1 MSSWRKWL
9 VAGLSAAALM
19 TTGCE
24 ILLIGGAAT
33 AGYKV
38 GTGEKTIS
46 ESAEDARITSSVKTR
61 LFQDRHVH
69 ALNIDVDTNLSEV
82 TLNGTVGSQD
92 EIHRAVTIA
101 KGVNGVKKVISLL
114 KVRPAQ

>member
-1 MSSWRKWL
+1 MSSWKKWL
-9 VAGLSAAALM
+9 VAGVSAAALM

-24 ILLIGGAAT
+24 VLLIGGAAT

-38 GTGEKTIS
+38 GTGEKTLA
-46 ESAEDARITSSVKTR
+46 ETAEDARITSMVKTR
-61 LFQDRHVH
+61 LLQDKYVH

-82 TLNGTVGSQD
+82 TLNGYVRSQD

-101 KGVNGVKKVISLL
+101 KGVKGVKKVVSLL
-114 KVRPAQ
+114 KVRSSQ